1 MELQSVIPAS
11 LVYRMS
17 GRIPRISRNPVW
29 KKRNQNKGRGG
40 DSVGIGWVFITS
52 QALSVPVLGV
62 EGYHEGLLSYSLS
75 LMLCVRCWAE
85 MVKKS

>member
-1 MELQSVIPAS
+1 M
-11 LVYRMS
+11 
-17 GRIPRISRNPVW
+17 
-29 KKRNQNKGRGG
+29 
-40 DSVGIGWVFITS
+40 FITS

-75 LMLCVRCWAE
+75 LMLCVRWWAE